1 MTTPRQPSSSQHPD
15 LMEPVTPGDHA
26 RGPQSAAVTLV
37 EYGDFQC
44 PYCAHVYPV
53 VRELEQRFGADLR
66 VVFRHNPRA
75 FDHPRAAY
83 AAEAAEA
90 AGEQGRFW
98 EMHDQLFEHQ
108 SALEDRDLL
117 SYARTLGLD
126 LERFGADLSERRHKA
141 RVHADEL
148 GGVRSHVIST
158 PTFFING
165 QRFGD
170 TPDLE
175 SLSRAIT
182 AARDAARF
190 TAH

>member
-15 LMEPVTPGDHA
+15 LMEPVTPRDHV
-26 RGPQSAAVTLV
+26 RGAPTAAVTLV

-44 PYCAHVYPV
+44 PYCAQVSPV

-75 FDHPRAAY
+75 FDHPRAPY

-126 LERFGADLSERRHKA
+126 LERFGADMSERRHKA

-175 SLSRAIT
+175 GLSRGIV
-182 AARDAARF
+182 AAREAARS

>member
-1 MTTPRQPSSSQHPD
+1 MTTTRQSSSPHPD
-15 LMEPVTPGDHA
+15 LTEPVTPLDHV
-26 RGPQSAAVTLV
+26 RGPQTAAVTLV

-44 PYCAHVYPV
+44 PYCAHAYPV

-66 VVFRHNPRA
+66 VVFRHNPRV
-75 FDHPRAAY
+75 FDHPRAAF

-108 SALEDRDLL
+108 NALEDRDLI
-117 SYARTLGLD
+117 SYAKTLGLD
-126 LERFGADLSERRHKA
+126 LERFGADLSARRHKA

-165 QRFGD
+165 QRFQD
-170 TPDLE
+170 TPDIE
-175 SLSRAIT
+175 SLSRAIA
-182 AARDAARF
+182 AAREAAHP

>member
-15 LMEPVTPGDHA
+15 LMEPVTPRDHV
-26 RGPQSAAVTLV
+26 RGAPSAAVTLV

-44 PYCAHVYPV
+44 PYCAQVYPV
-53 VRELEQRFGADLR
+53 LRELEQRFGADLR

-75 FDHPRAAY
+75 FDHPRAPY

-90 AGEQGRFW
+90 AGEQNRFW

-108 SALEDRDLL
+108 GALEDRDLL
-117 SYARTLGLD
+117 SYARTLGLN
-126 LERFGADLSERRHKA
+126 LERFAADMSERRHKA

-158 PTFFING
+158 PTLFING
-165 QRFGD
+165 QRFTD

-175 SLSRAIT
+175 SLSRAIA
-182 AARDAARF
+182 AAREAARS
-190 TAH
+190 TAP

>member
-1 MTTPRQPSSSQHPD
+1 MTTTRQSSSHPD
-15 LMEPVTPGDHA
+15 LTEPVTPLDHA
-26 RGPQSAAVTLV
+26 RGPQTAAVTLV

-44 PYCAHVYPV
+44 PYCAHAYPV

-75 FDHPRAAY
+75 FDHPRAPF

-108 SALEDRDLL
+108 NALEDRDLV

-126 LERFGADLSERRHKA
+126 LERFGADLSTRRHKA

-165 QRFGD
+165 QRYQD
-170 TPDLE
+170 TPDIE
-175 SLSRAIT
+175 SLSRAIA
-182 AARDAARF
+182 AAREAAQL